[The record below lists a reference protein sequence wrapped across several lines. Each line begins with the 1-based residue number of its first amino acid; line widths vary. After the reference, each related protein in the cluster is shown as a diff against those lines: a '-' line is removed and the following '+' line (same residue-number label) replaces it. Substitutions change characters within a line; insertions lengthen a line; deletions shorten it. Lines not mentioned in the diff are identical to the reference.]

1 MDTKFHITSHHAM
14 HLNLNLYLYLQ
25 LQLLC
30 YLDVDLF
37 CLGMWC
43 GVVLYDVVWCGIDS
57 WLFKL
62 ISLLPHWVISPSPL
76 LSSPLRCTG
85 KEEDLFRALNIAT
98 MLWVSEWVRVCVW
111 EREGGRGKE
120 EEREGAS
127 ENVCASLPS
136 HHSFEEDNNANV
148 ILVVN
153 MILISIL
160 YWYRCHIS
168 TNV

>member
-98 MLWVSEWVRVCVW
+98 MLWVSEWVRVCVC
-111 EREGGRGKE
+111 ERGKE
-120 EEREGAS
+120 GEGRRKRGREQARMC
-127 ENVCASLPS
+127 VLP
-136 HHSFEEDNNANV
+136 FLLI
-148 ILVVN
+148 ILLKKTI
-153 MILISIL
+153 MRMS
-160 YWYRCHIS
+160 YWL
-168 TNV
+168 